1 MSACSAGTK
10 LPPPRKALHNR
21 PNPES
26 HFASTFMNGLPVLLA
41 EINDLWYALPLIV
54 SVSLV
59 YAATRHE
66 ATDEILRHAARIGAW
81 IVGFMLIVFLVLWV
95 ISNMVSAA

>member
-1 MSACSAGTK
+1 MI
-10 LPPPRKALHNR
+10 
-21 PNPES
+21 
-26 HFASTFMNGLPVLLA
+26 GLPVLLA

-66 ATDEILRHAARIGAW
+66 AIDQIVRHATRIGAW
-81 IVGFMLIVFLVLWV
+81 ILGFMLIVFAVLWV
-95 ISNMVSAA
+95 ISEMVSAG

>member
-1 MSACSAGTK
+1 M
-10 LPPPRKALHNR
+10 
-21 PNPES
+21 
-26 HFASTFMNGLPVLLA
+26 FALPVLLA

-66 ATDEILRHAARIGAW
+66 ATDEIMRHAARIGGW
-81 IVGFMLIVFLVLWV
+81 IFGFMLIVFMLPWV
-95 ISNMVSAA
+95 ISGMVSAG